1 MVFVY
6 FVIKQYIQYAT
17 TAMSVMIVAF
27 VMMCKS
33 FFMICGMT
41 VIKKGGL

>member
-1 MVFVY
+1 MA
-6 FVIKQYIQYAT
+6 VIT
-17 TAMSVMIVAF
+17 VALP
-27 VMMCKS
+27 MMCKR